1 MSEAS
6 SDPKTP
12 APEPATPS
20 ASESWMSRHP
30 VLTYSLGRLVL
41 FTVPFALL
49 YFVADFLTAVLVA
62 FLISA
67 IASIFL
73 LRKQREALST
83 SVATR
88 ADRAN
93 QKMAERAAAEDD
105 WDDAQRGEDAQR
117 GDGAGSDSR
126 AD

>member
-1 MSEAS
+1 MNEAS
-6 SDPKTP
+6 SDRETP
-12 APEPATPS
+12 APEPATPIVDD
-20 ASESWMSRHP
+20 SWTSRHP
-30 VLTYSLGRLVL
+30 VATYSLARLVL
-41 FTVPFALL
+41 FIVPFAVL

-73 LRKQREALST
+73 LRKQREALSA

-105 WDDAQRGEDAQR
+105 WDDAQRGD
-117 GDGAGSDSR
+117 DAGSGSR